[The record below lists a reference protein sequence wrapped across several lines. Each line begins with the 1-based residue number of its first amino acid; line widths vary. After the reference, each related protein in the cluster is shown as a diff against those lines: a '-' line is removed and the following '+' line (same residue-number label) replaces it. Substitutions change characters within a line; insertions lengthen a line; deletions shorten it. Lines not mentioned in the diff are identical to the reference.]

1 MRIPFPDLSRPKAAA
16 KLLIRMSS
24 SVQLS
29 RAQEAIARATGYRDW
44 YDLTGV
50 GSPALYSFDLSEA
63 KDVVL
68 TIADTLG
75 LPPSDV
81 QYAVAKARLLSSLPW
96 SLDDHLTLTTM
107 IWRERV
113 FGEPARGKPGTVV
126 KVRAHGRTRPA
137 YLRQAGRPSYVLYD
151 NGPGMCADFEL
162 VTPRVPLDDFVPAR
176 LWLPYGY
183 WTLADDSE
191 VIFARDYLPMWR
203 VAGESVE
210 RLDPWLWIEGIS
222 QSHVFSASCGT
233 VIWDRGPARELAL
246 NYLARRRIFELP
258 RLVDAMPHLI
268 EAGDE
273 STGCAVDALRCR
285 VGGGSLP
292 SFARLNYQ
300 IARTAIEQ
308 RAEEPAL

>member
-233 VIWDRGPARELAL
+233 VIWDRAPARELAL

-273 STGCAVDALRCR
+273 STGRAVDALRCR

>member
-50 GSPALYSFDLSEA
+50 GSPTLYSFDLSEA

-273 STGCAVDALRCR
+273 STGRAVDALRCR

>member
-44 YDLTGV
+44 YELTGV
-50 GSPALYSFDLSEA
+50 GLPVPYRFDLSEA

-75 LPPSDV
+75 LPPSDA
-81 QYAVAKARLLSSLPW
+81 QYAVAKARLLSRVPW

-107 IWRERV
+107 IWRERM

-126 KVRAHGRTRPA
+126 RVHAHGRTRPA
-137 YLRQAGRPSYVLYD
+137 YLRRAGRPSYVLYD

-162 VTPRVPLDDFVPAR
+162 VTPRVPLEDFVPAR
-176 LWLPYGY
+176 LWLPYGN
-183 WTLADDSE
+183 WTLSDGSE

-203 VAGESVE
+203 IAGESVE
-210 RLDPWLWIEGIS
+210 RLDPWLWIEGTL

-246 NYLARRRIFELP
+246 DHLANRRIFELP
-258 RLVDAMPHLI
+258 RLVDAMPHLV
-268 EAGDE
+268 ESGVE
-273 STGCAVDALRCR
+273 STGRAVDALRCR
-285 VGGGSLP
+285 VGGGPVP
-292 SFARLNYQ
+292 SFARLNHQ
-300 IARTAIEQ
+300 IALMTIEHRQ
-308 RAEEPAL
+308 IGPDQ